1 MKLILP
7 KLEAVT
13 RNAELVEADNIRRS
27 IKRITAK
34 NYGSTSAKRAI
45 LQAMLM
51 TGEFSFEE
59 ISGVRTALKIA

>member
-13 RNAELVEADNIRRS
+13 RNTELVEADNIRRS

-34 NYGSTSAKRAI
+34 HCSSTSAKRAI

-59 ISGVRTALKIA
+59 ITGVRTALKIA